1 MIACVV
7 RSRRWAA
14 RQWIEPCI
22 LSSRDHQGATDA
34 IEWKDDG
41 REEGSLPGYTRD
53 RLRYQSRIRAVSTL
67 LQSLLS
73 EVHTRDLEQ
82 ERQQD
87 MIDSEALLGHQ
98 EYPVLSPIHLLMSPA
113 RFAFESS
120 GERVRAITP
129 SRRFKKASNFDLSF
143 AMSFWKMLRSRCTVS
158 CAVSAQARQQYQQ
171 LAPSPLD
178 SRSEARS

>member
-41 REEGSLPGYTRD
+41 REEGSQPGYTQD
-53 RLRYQSRIRAVSTL
+53 WLRYQSRIRAVSTL

-98 EYPVLSPIHLLMSPA
+98 EYPVLSPIHLLWSNPLTLCVG
-113 RFAFESS
+113 SN
-120 GERVRAITP
+120 RVKCVAETQSFTTTFLRVKNFWTHV
-129 SRRFKKASNFDLSF
+129 SKTRRSTLS
-143 AMSFWKMLRSRCTVS
+143 T
-158 CAVSAQARQQYQQ
+158 
-171 LAPSPLD
+171 
-178 SRSEARS
+178 ARSKTHVNNSLWT